1 MKKYGTGCFS
11 MILYHHPALWAPVGV
26 CKGKL
31 FSKVQLRCN
40 TYVTTPAFG
49 HPLGASPLSQRYSFA
64 VILTSLPRPSATPSN
79 RRGIRRGIKR
89 SCKAMLRCCVRG
101 PGRRLGGAGLCG
113 CTYRRLDFLP
123 TFSSRKKLEKK
134 KSERIFAYFPSVESV
149 KKIVDIN
156 LF

>member
-1 MKKYGTGCFS
+1 
-11 MILYHHPALWAPVGV
+11 MILYHHPALRHP
-26 CKGKL
+26 
-31 FSKVQLRCN
+31 LRCVRESSSPRYSFAVIL
-40 TYVTTPAFG
+40 TSLPRPSATRWG
-49 HPLGASPLSQRYSFA
+49 LRPLSQRYSFA

-134 KSERIFAYFPSVESV
+134 KSERIFAYFPSVESM